1 MSCLLKLLYV
11 YCSLLPVAAATA
23 PNFAAQINTIP
34 MLSGMNFKSW
44 KESAEIVLGCMDLD
58 LSLREDRPVATPEN
72 PNEAKIEKWDRSN
85 HMCLMV
91 IKRSIPEMI
100 RGSIAESETAKG
112 FLETVEK
119 FFAKND
125 KVETSSVLSKL
136 VSMSYKGKRNIREY
150 ILEMSNLASKL
161 KALKLEL
168 PEDLIV
174 HLVLISLP
182 PHFGQF
188 KVSYNTQKE
197 KWTLNEL
204 ISHCVQEEER
214 LKREKTE
221 SAHLA
226 TNSQNKR
233 KRAAAN
239 SSQNKKAKEQPAGVK
254 CFFCKKYGHM
264 KNDCSKFAA
273 WKVKKGKFLTFVCS
287 EINLVSAP
295 MDSWWVD
302 SGATTHI
309 SMSLQ
314 GCLWSRPPSDAERFI
329 YVGDGNKVAVEAIG
343 TFRLLFKTGCY
354 LDLFE
359 TYVAPSIRRNLIS
372 ISVLDKFGFSCSFG
386 NNKFSLSNNS
396 NIVGYGSLIDNLYML
411 DIERSSTEILQIES
425 RGTKRKFINN
435 SATLWHKRLGHISKQ
450 RIQRLV
456 SEGILEPL
464 DMSDFEVCIQCIKGK
479 QTDTRNFNAER
490 AKDILELI
498 HTDICGPFPSSS
510 WNGQRYFIT
519 FIDDYSR

>member
-1 MSCLLKLLYV
+1 MTCLLKLLYV
-11 YCSLLPVAAATA
+11 CCSLLLVAAATA

-58 LSLREDRPVATPEN
+58 LSLREDRPVATPDN

-85 HMCLMV
+85 RMCLMI

-100 RGSIAESETAKG
+100 RGSIAESESAKG

-136 VSMSYKGKRNIREY
+136 VSMNYKGKGNIREY

-182 PHFGQF
+182 SHFSQF

-233 KRAAAN
+233 KRTAGN

-273 WKVKKGKFLTFVCS
+273 WKVKKGLPV
-287 EINLVSAP
+287 EPSA
-295 MDSWWVD
+295 
-302 SGATTHI
+302 
-309 SMSLQ
+309 
-314 GCLWSRPPSDAERFI
+314 
-329 YVGDGNKVAVEAIG
+329 K
-343 TFRLLFKTGCY
+343 
-354 LDLFE
+354 
-359 TYVAPSIRRNLIS
+359 
-372 ISVLDKFGFSCSFG
+372 
-386 NNKFSLSNNS
+386 
-396 NIVGYGSLIDNLYML
+396 
-411 DIERSSTEILQIES
+411 
-425 RGTKRKFINN
+425 
-435 SATLWHKRLGHISKQ
+435 
-450 RIQRLV
+450 
-456 SEGILEPL
+456 
-464 DMSDFEVCIQCIKGK
+464 
-479 QTDTRNFNAER
+479 
-490 AKDILELI
+490 
-498 HTDICGPFPSSS
+498 
-510 WNGQRYFIT
+510 
-519 FIDDYSR
+519 